1 MCMHLCTY
9 ISINILTCIYK
20 YIYINYV
27 YVYTHT
33 HTHTHT
39 HTLTCSGDGFES
51 VRVQQ
56 PGGLVDMCTHLDF

>member
-1 MCMHLCTY
+1 MYM
-9 ISINILTCIYK
+9 
-20 YIYINYV
+20 
-27 YVYTHT
+27 YTHT